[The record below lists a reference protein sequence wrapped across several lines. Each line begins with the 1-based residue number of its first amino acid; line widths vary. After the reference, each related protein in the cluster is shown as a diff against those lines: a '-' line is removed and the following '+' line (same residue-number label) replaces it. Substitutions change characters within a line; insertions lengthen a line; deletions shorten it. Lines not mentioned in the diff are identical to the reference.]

1 MTKNELIDHIAGEAD
16 ISKAAAGRAL
26 NATLDAVGQSLR
38 EGEPVALIGFGT
50 FLVRERAEREGRNP
64 RTGESMTIAASKVP
78 AFKAAKALRDSLN

>member
-1 MTKNELIDHIAGEAD
+1 MTKNELINHIADEAD

-38 EGEPVALIGFGT
+38 EGESVALIGFGT
-50 FLVRERAEREGRNP
+50 FLVRERSARSGRNP
-64 RTGESMTIAASKVP
+64 RTGEAMTIAASKVP

>member
-1 MTKNELIDHIAGEAD
+1 MTKNELISHIADEAD

-38 EGEPVALIGFGT
+38 EGESVALIGFGT
-50 FLVRERAEREGRNP
+50 FLVRERSARSGRNP
-64 RTGESMTIAASKVP
+64 RTGEAMTIAASKVP